1 MNVDYALLTDLY
13 QITMAQGYWDAEKAG
28 EEACFTMYFRD
39 YPFKGGYAVAC
50 GMAQLADLVET
61 FRFSEEDIAYLTS
74 LDAPAGGPLFDPAFL
89 EYLRD
94 LRLSVDI
101 DAVPEG
107 TIVFPHEPLV
117 RVTGPIMQCQL
128 IETAL
133 LNMVNFQTLIA
144 TKAARVCRAAKGRP
158 VAEFGL
164 RRAQGLGGVWASRA
178 AVVGGCASTSNVLAG
193 KLFNI
198 PVSGTHA
205 HSWVMSFDD
214 ELTAFREYARIFPN
228 NCILL
233 VDTYDVEQG
242 IRNAITVGLEMRER
256 GERLADAG
264 FSRASD
270 VASADI
276 VVTFATSGSA
286 LEDLYFGDEGLVT
299 TAAPGSTL
307 VDLSAATPNFAREI
321 NAVATVND
329 LVMVE
334 APATVR
340 SLVAAD
346 AFARENLL
354 GPVATEAELTDEV
367 RRLLDAIFGE
377 VVEVGAPG
385 RAQLLRNTHT
395 LPLAADLV
403 SAIEA
408 VALDDASARSV
419 GALDADQIPLFSP
432 VSADP
437 VVQAVRQQRYTGDY
451 TAEMLL
457 AELSAALMAADD
469 AEVILP
475 GVEATMHLLELLV
488 VIGGADMAPAA
499 LSLVYQDE
507 AAGARAGLDWTR
519 AEQAYGHP
527 ASEEDEDWS
536 AYDDEDGC
544 GHDHF
549 REDHDY
555 DDYDDFAPYNDDFD
569 YSSN

>member
-1 MNVDYALLTDLY
+1 
-13 QITMAQGYWDAEKAG
+13 MAKSYTYVGAPSFIG
-28 EEACFTMYFRD
+28 
-39 YPFKGGYAVAC
+39 AV
-50 GMAQLADLVET
+50 
-61 FRFSEEDIAYLTS
+61 
-74 LDAPAGGPLFDPAFL
+74 
-89 EYLRD
+89 
-94 LRLSVDI
+94 
-101 DAVPEG
+101 EG
-107 TIVFPHEPLV
+107 
-117 RVTGPIMQCQL
+117 
-128 IETAL
+128 
-133 LNMVNFQTLIA
+133 
-144 TKAARVCRAAKGRP
+144 
-158 VAEFGL
+158 
-164 RRAQGLGGVWASRA
+164 
-178 AVVGGCASTSNVLAG
+178 
-193 KLFNI
+193 
-198 PVSGTHA
+198 
-205 HSWVMSFDD
+205 
-214 ELTAFREYARIFPN
+214 
-228 NCILL
+228 
-233 VDTYDVEQG
+233 
-242 IRNAITVGLEMRER
+242 
-256 GERLADAG
+256 RLADAG
-264 FSRASD
+264 FSRVPDA
-270 VASADI
+270 ASADI

-519 AEQAYGHP
+519 AEVAYGHP

>member
-1 MNVDYALLTDLY
+1 MAKSYAY
-13 QITMAQGYWDAEKAG
+13 VGAPSFIG
-28 EEACFTMYFRD
+28 
-39 YPFKGGYAVAC
+39 AV
-50 GMAQLADLVET
+50 
-61 FRFSEEDIAYLTS
+61 
-74 LDAPAGGPLFDPAFL
+74 
-89 EYLRD
+89 
-94 LRLSVDI
+94 
-101 DAVPEG
+101 EG
-107 TIVFPHEPLV
+107 
-117 RVTGPIMQCQL
+117 
-128 IETAL
+128 
-133 LNMVNFQTLIA
+133 
-144 TKAARVCRAAKGRP
+144 
-158 VAEFGL
+158 
-164 RRAQGLGGVWASRA
+164 
-178 AVVGGCASTSNVLAG
+178 
-193 KLFNI
+193 
-198 PVSGTHA
+198 
-205 HSWVMSFDD
+205 
-214 ELTAFREYARIFPN
+214 
-228 NCILL
+228 
-233 VDTYDVEQG
+233 
-242 IRNAITVGLEMRER
+242 
-256 GERLADAG
+256 RLADAG
-264 FSRASD
+264 FSRVSD

-395 LPLAADLV
+395 LPLAADLA

-408 VALDDASARSV
+408 VALDDASRARLVSLV
-419 GALDADQIPLFSP
+419 KNEGALDADQIPLFSP

-519 AEQAYGHP
+519 AEVAYGHP